1 MVAWSI
7 LLFLFSIASAVIGFA
22 GLVDG
27 FNGLFKALFIL
38 LLMVALGV
46 FIIGTIYR
54 TPKK

>member
-7 LLFLFSIASAVIGFA
+7 LLFLFSIASAIIGFA
-22 GLVDG
+22 GLAEG
-27 FNGLFKALFIL
+27 FNGLFRALFIL
-38 LLMVALGV
+38 FLMAALGV